1 MYRIVTLV
9 IFYFLITVKANIT
22 PQPEVIQKIL
32 NREQIC
38 IIIKKKNRIKMKTL
52 TLSSKSF
59 KYKTK

>member
-22 PQPEVIQKIL
+22 PQPEVIQKIQ

-38 IIIKKKNRIKMKTL
+38 IIIKKNRIKMKTF
-52 TLSSKSF
+52 TLAQ
-59 KYKTK
+59 